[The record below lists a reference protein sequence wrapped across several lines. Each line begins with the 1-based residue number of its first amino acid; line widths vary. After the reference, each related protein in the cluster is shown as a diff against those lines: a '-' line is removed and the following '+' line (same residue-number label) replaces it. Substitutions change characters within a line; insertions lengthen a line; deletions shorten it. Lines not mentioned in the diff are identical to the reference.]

1 MKNKKKSI
9 INKKKKI
16 EKLEENLYTFVEE
29 LFHSISHGIG
39 TILGI
44 AALVILVAYAS
55 IYGNAWHIV
64 SCSIF
69 GASLIIL
76 YTSSTLYH
84 SLSNP
89 RAKRVF
95 KIFDH
100 SAIYIL
106 IAGSY
111 TPFCLIPMR
120 GQVGWTV
127 FGIIWGLA
135 ILGVLFKIVFI
146 GKYEIFSGILY
157 LAMGWLCVM
166 FYDPLL
172 KSISS
177 QSLTFLVS
185 GGLSYTLGFVF
196 YAIEK
201 LPYNHAIWHLFVLG
215 GSILHFF
222 SVIYLMV

>member
-1 MKNKKKSI
+1 MKNKKKSKI
-9 INKKKKI
+9 YKKKKI
-16 EKLEENLYTFVEE
+16 EKSEDNLYTFVEE

-39 TILGI
+39 TLLGI
-44 AALVILVAYAS
+44 AALVILVVYAS

-84 SLSNP
+84 SINNP

-146 GKYEIFSGILY
+146 GRYEIFSGILY

-166 FYDPLL
+166 FYDTLL

-177 QSLTFLVS
+177 QSLTFLVG

-196 YAIEK
+196 YAFEK